1 MAEAL
6 DGLRVLEL
14 ASVLAGPLAGTALAA
29 RGATVTKVER
39 PPHGDVTRSWRTKS
53 EATSRTESAYYASA
67 NAGKQI
73 VWQDLATPEG
83 QAWLAGAL
91 AEHDVVVQNFKAAD
105 LEKFGLQP
113 EQIAA
118 RYPHLIHVRLVGFSS
133 APDRLAYDVVVQA
146 ETGFMYM
153 NGEPGAPPLRMPVA
167 LMDVLA
173 SHQIR
178 AAVLEGLLGRAQG
191 LGGCYAEVSLEESGI
206 SALVNQATNW
216 LINGQRPA
224 AAGSLHPNIAPYGD
238 LLKCSDGWMV
248 LAVGSDRQ
256 FQELCAVLG
265 HPEWAEETAFA
276 SNPDRL
282 VHRTRLM
289 ELLNEAAGAR
299 TRAELDAAFLAVGV
313 PAGVVRGV
321 DEVFAAGSTGA
332 AMLIEDAAG
341 QRPSP
346 VAYQI
351 KRFVN
356 QAGSKMV

>member
-6 DGLRVLEL
+6 EGVRVLEL
-14 ASVLAGPLAGTALAA
+14 ASVLAGPLAGTALAV

-39 PPHGDVTRSWRTKS
+39 PPHGDVTRSWRGKS
-53 EATSRTESAYYASA
+53 EAPARAESAYYASA
-67 NAGKQI
+67 NAGKRV
-73 VWQDLATPEG
+73 VWHDLATPEG
-83 QAWLAGAL
+83 RTWLEAAL
-91 AEHDVVVQNFKAAD
+91 ADHDVVLQNFKASD
-105 LEKFGLQP
+105 LAKFGLEP
-113 EQIAA
+113 EQVAA
-118 RYPHLIHVRLVGFSS
+118 RHPHLIHVRLVGFAA

-146 ETGFMYM
+146 ETGFMHM

-216 LINGQRPA
+216 LVNGQRPE

-256 FQELCAVLG
+256 FKLLCAILG
-265 HPEWAEETAFA
+265 HPEWAEEAQFA

-282 VHRTRLM
+282 AHRSALMALLNDAAGLRTR
-289 ELLNEAAGAR
+289 
-299 TRAELDAAFLAVGV
+299 TELDAAFTAQGV

-321 DEVFAAGSTGA
+321 DEVFVAGSTGA

-341 QRPSP
+341 LRPSP
-346 VAYQI
+346 VAYRLQ
-351 KRFVN
+351 RFPG